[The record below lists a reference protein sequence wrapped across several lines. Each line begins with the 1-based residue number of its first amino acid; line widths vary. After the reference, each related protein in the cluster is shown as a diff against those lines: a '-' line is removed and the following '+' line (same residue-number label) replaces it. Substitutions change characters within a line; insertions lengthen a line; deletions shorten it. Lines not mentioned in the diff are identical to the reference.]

1 MKKRIVCV
9 LLTLIMLLSLVP
21 MGASAAS
28 HEISEAA
35 ITVLKQMTTLKTKC
49 YHYSGDQCCQ
59 VDH

>member
-21 MGASAAS
+21 MGASAAT
-28 HEISEAA
+28 HTISEPA

-49 YHYSGDQCCQ
+49 YYYSGSGL
-59 VDH
+59 V